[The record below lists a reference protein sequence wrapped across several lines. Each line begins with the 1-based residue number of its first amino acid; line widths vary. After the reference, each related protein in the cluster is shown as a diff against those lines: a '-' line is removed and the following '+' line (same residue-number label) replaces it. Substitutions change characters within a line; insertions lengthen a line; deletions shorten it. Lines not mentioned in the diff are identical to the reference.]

1 MFKLGDRVKNK
12 LSGHHGVVVEES
24 STGYS
29 FVVMYD
35 GLASIYY
42 QHSYSPH
49 NYIESVDKP
58 LEVTMEEALA
68 MLEPKP
74 DAVAHPKH
82 YNQGKIEVIEFIED
96 KKLNYHK
103 GNAIKYISRAGI
115 KNKDKEIEDL
125 RKAIWYLQ
133 REIATIE
140 ASNSGTAVIKPNDM
154 KTK

>member
-1 MFKLGDRVKNK
+1 MFKIGDRIRNK
-12 LSGHHGVVVEES
+12 LSGHRGTIVEES
-24 STGYS
+24 SYGNI
-29 FVVMYD
+29 VVMYD
-35 GLASIYY
+35 GAVLTSTYG
-42 QHSYSPH
+42 HYSLNPH
-49 NYIESVDKP
+49 DYLELVDAP

-74 DAVAHPKH
+74 DVVAHPQH

-125 RKAIWYLQ
+125 RKAIWYLE

-154 KTK
+154 RK

>member
-1 MFKLGDRVKNK
+1 MFKIGDRFKNK
-12 LSGHHGVVVEES
+12 L
-24 STGYS
+24 TGELGTITAKMQFTYHIK
-29 FVVMYD
+29 YD
-35 GLASIYY
+35 GTPTGKYFAT
-42 QHSYSPH
+42 
-49 NYIESVDKP
+49 SVFWAEDI
-58 LEVTMEEALA
+58 LEKLPEIKMSEALA

-74 DAVAHPKH
+74 DAVTRPQH

-125 RKAIWYLQ
+125 RKAIWYLE

-154 KTK
+154 KK

>member
-12 LSGHHGVVVEES
+12 LSGHYGTIVEGS
-24 STGYS
+24 SYGNI
-29 FVVMYD
+29 VVMYD
-35 GLASIYY
+35 GGVLTCTYVR
-42 QHSYSPH
+42 YSRSPED
-49 NYIESVDKP
+49 YIELVNAP
-58 LEVTMEEALA
+58 
-68 MLEPKP
+68 LEPKS
-74 DAVAHPKH
+74 DVIAHPKH

-133 REIATIE
+133 REIEQLIAKNENRE
-140 ASNSGTAVIKPNDM
+140 AVKPNDM
-154 KTK
+154 KK

>member
-24 STGYS
+24 SCS
-29 FVVMYD
+29 NIVVMYD
-35 GLASIYY
+35 GEILPSPYW
-42 QHSYSPH
+42 SSRSPH
-49 NYIESVDKP
+49 DY
-58 LEVTMEEALA
+58 LELVSMEKALA

-74 DAVAHPKH
+74 DAVAHPQH

-115 KNKDKEIEDL
+115 KNTNKEIEDL

-140 ASNSGTAVIKPNDM
+140 ANNSGTAVIKPNDM
-154 KTK
+154 RK

>member
-12 LSGHHGVVVEES
+12 FNGQYGTIVEGS
-24 STGYS
+24 SYGNT
-29 FVVMYD
+29 VVMYE
-35 GLASIYY
+35 GEILP
-42 QHSYSPH
+42 SPYWSSLNPH
-49 NYIESVDKP
+49 DYIELVDAP
-58 LEVTMEEALA
+58 
-68 MLEPKP
+68 LEPKP
-74 DAVAHPKH
+74 DAVTRPQH

-133 REIATIE
+133 REIEQLIAKNENRE
-140 ASNSGTAVIKPNDM
+140 AVKPNDM
-154 KTK
+154 RK

>member
-12 LSGHHGVVVEES
+12 FNGQYGTIVEGS
-24 STGYS
+24 SYGNT
-29 FVVMYD
+29 VVMYD
-35 GLASIYY
+35 GEYDGEILPSPYW
-42 QHSYSPH
+42 SSRSPH
-49 NYIESVDKP
+49 DYIELVDAP
-58 LEVTMEEALA
+58 LES
-68 MLEPKP
+68 KP
-74 DAVAHPKH
+74 DAVTHPQH

-96 KKLNYHK
+96 KKLNYHR

-154 KTK
+154 KK

>member
-12 LSGHHGVVVEES
+12 LSGHHGTIVEES
-24 STGYS
+24 SCGNI
-29 FVVMYD
+29 VVMYD
-35 GLASIYY
+35 GEILP
-42 QHSYSPH
+42 SPYWGSRSPED
-49 NYIESVDKP
+49 YIELVNAP
-58 LEVTMEEALA
+58 
-68 MLEPKP
+68 LEPKP

-96 KKLNYHK
+96 KKLNYHR

-154 KTK
+154 RTK